1 MNAYPF
7 PEIDEYIN
15 QVNDIYDL
23 DLITIAEPMKDA
35 LGLFLEQKPDL
46 KAISVGVRRTD
57 PYSEHLQPFTPT
69 DKGWPD
75 FMRILPI
82 LNWDYND
89 VWTFLL
95 RLNVPYCRLY
105 EEGYTSLG
113 GTNNTIK
120 NPALKIVTD
129 GNEEKYE
136 PAYKLKD
143 GSLERMG
150 RIRKSSS
157 PSPIR

>member
-1 MNAYPF
+1 
-7 PEIDEYIN
+7 
-15 QVNDIYDL
+15 
-23 DLITIAEPMKDA
+23 MKEG
-35 LGLFLEQKPDL
+35 LKLFLEQRVNL
-46 KAISVGVRRTD
+46 KAISIGVRSTD

-95 RLNVPYCRLY
+95 RLNVPYCSLY

-120 NPALKIVTD
+120 NPALKIETD
-129 GNEEKYE
+129 GDEEKYE

-143 GSLERMG
+143 GSLERLG